1 MNWFLLFQVNF
12 IFTNLMSLYLW
23 SPYDTYFPFLLLY
36 CQYSIKSR
44 WLFTNYNLFHWYFY
58 FLLSFIQTIHK
69 QYNFTTLY
77 YFFNNSN
84 KQTTFFKLC
93 FYFSHHLTEQ
103 ESKQSF
109 SSIQSNPFSFPSLYH
124 CLFVLK
130 INNKTNLKHRHNIKP
145 NHMNNS
151 LSLISKTVF
160 NNRFTGSFAL
170 IIRQI

>member
-1 MNWFLLFQVNF
+1 MTPIFLFYYYIVSILSNQDDSLQITICSTDTF
-12 IFTNLMSLYLW
+12 IFCSLSYN
-23 SPYDTYFPFLLLY
+23 
-36 CQYSIKSR
+36 YSI
-44 WLFTNYNLFHWYFY
+44 NNN
-58 FLLSFIQTIHK
+58 I
-69 QYNFTTLY
+69 TTLY

-160 NNRFTGSFAL
+160 NNRFTGSFVL
-170 IIRQI
+170 IIRQIQRSLK